1 MAVRY
6 LLDTNTASYVIKGNF
21 PHVRERLL
29 RVPMAEVGIS
39 VVTEAELRFGV
50 ARRPESARLEIA
62 VEEFL
67 LRVEV
72 LPWDSAAAKQYALL
86 RAALERE
93 GKPMGNLDMMIA
105 AHAPPGLGT
114 SFVPTARISPSFD
127 VIAAPTCLPSCAE
140 RSEAAYAKN
149 IPCSC

>member
-1 MAVRY
+1 MPVRY
-6 LLDTNTASYVIKGNF
+6 LLDTNTASYIIKGTF
-21 PHVRERLL
+21 PRVRERLL

-50 ARRPESARLEIA
+50 ARIPESPRLEIA

-67 LRVEV
+67 LRVEI
-72 LPWDSAAAKQYALL
+72 LPWDSSAAKQYALL

-105 AHAPPGLGT
+105 AHAL
-114 SFVPTARISPSFD
+114 
-127 VIAAPTCLPSCAE
+127 AA
-140 RSEAAYAKN
+140 EAALVTHDRVFGRVKGLKVEDW
-149 IPCSC
+149 SKM

>member
-21 PHVRERLL
+21 PRVRERLL
-29 RVPMAEVGIS
+29 KVPMAEVGIS

-50 ARRPESARLEIA
+50 ARLPEATALKRV

-72 LPWDSAAAKQYALL
+72 LPWNSEAARQYARI

-93 GKPMGNLDMMIA
+93 GEPMGNLNLMIA
-105 AHAPPGLGT
+105 AQAVAAEVVLVTHDRVFRRVKGLKVEDW
-114 SFVPTARISPSFD
+114 S
-127 VIAAPTCLPSCAE
+127 
-140 RSEAAYAKN
+140 K
-149 IPCSC
+149 